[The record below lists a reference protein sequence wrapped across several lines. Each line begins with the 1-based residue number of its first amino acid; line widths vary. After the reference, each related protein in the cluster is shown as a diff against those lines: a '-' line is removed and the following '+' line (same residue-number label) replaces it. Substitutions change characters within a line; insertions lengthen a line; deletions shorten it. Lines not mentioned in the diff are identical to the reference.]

1 MSNLTE
7 CPECKGTKW
16 EIRGL
21 ELKCSYCGYVK
32 TIEEQAKE
40 SLSGEQALEF
50 LKEKEENRI
59 SLIFSAGAVIFIIII
74 IIIIF
79 KAPISSFDT
88 DSFST
93 ELSPQMEKLEKKVEA
108 LDVVG
113 ETGKEATKEIKKI
126 DSKAYIQYVKEKW
139 FSDEEKSTS
148 NLNLKVKEMR
158 VDYYDSE
165 HNVTLVLE

>member
-1 MSNLTE
+1 MSSLTE
-7 CPECKGTKW
+7 CPKCKGTKW

-21 ELKCSYCGYVK
+21 ELKCSYCGYIK

-40 SLSGEQALEF
+40 SLSGAQAQF
-50 LKEKEENRI
+50 LKEKEESRK
-59 SLIFSAGAVIFIIII
+59 SLIFFAGVVIFIAIIII
-74 IIIIF
+74 IMF
-79 KAPISSFDT
+79 KAPSSFNT
-88 DSFST
+88 K
-93 ELSPQMEKLEKKVEA
+93 LSPQIEKLEKKVEA

-148 NLNLKVKEMR
+148 NLDLKVKEMR